1 MYKFNVN
8 GKMVTSYKDQKL
20 IYFLRDELN
29 LTSVKNG
36 CSEGACGTCMVIVNG
51 KAMKACVLK
60 TSKLEN
66 KNIITVEGL
75 SKREKLVYSYAFAKV
90 GAVQCGFCIPGMVMS
105 AKALLDVNLNPTLS
119 EVKNA
124 IKNNICRCTGYKK
137 IEQAILL
144 SAKIFRENVD
154 IKGDISKGFIG
165 DNLFRVDAVKK
176 VLGTAEYVD
185 DIRI

>member
-36 CSEGACGTCMVIVNG
+36 CSEGACGTCRVIVNG

-75 SKREKLVYSYAFAKV
+75 SKR
-90 GAVQCGFCIPGMVMS
+90 
-105 AKALLDVNLNPTLS
+105 
-119 EVKNA
+119 
-124 IKNNICRCTGYKK
+124 
-137 IEQAILL
+137 
-144 SAKIFRENVD
+144 
-154 IKGDISKGFIG
+154 
-165 DNLFRVDAVKK
+165 
-176 VLGTAEYVD
+176 
-185 DIRI
+185 